1 MKLSKIKKAIQGN
14 KTWILVNRDDGGQ
27 WIGDGAA
34 LYAVPENID
43 MTAVNAPTILDIA
56 PDKAAEYFVRVID
69 DPPAWY
75 DNLPREGEEDVLIP
89 QATVVYADHQIEIMT
104 TREGVCVML
113 DAAYLAPAMDAE
125 EGVGY
130 TLRHRVNAETGE
142 PMEPIVAVYDD
153 MTVCAL
159 VAPMSRNTAEGVW
172 QELRKACAPGLT
184 YATGGDENDG

>member
-14 KTWILVNRDDGGQ
+14 KSWVLVNREDGGQ

-34 LYAVPENID
+34 VYAVPENID

-56 PDKAAEYFVRVID
+56 PDKAAEYFVRVVNE
-69 DPPAWY
+69 PPEWY
-75 DNLPREGEEDVLIP
+75 DNLPRENDEDVLIP
-89 QATVVYADHQIEIMT
+89 QATVVYAEHQIEIMT

-125 EGVGY
+125 AGVGY
-130 TLRHRVNAETGE
+130 TLRRREKDDGSE
-142 PMEPIVAVYDD
+142 MEPIVAVYDD

-159 VAPMSRNTAEGVW
+159 VTPLHKNVAEGVW
-172 QELRKACAPGLT
+172 NELRKACAPGLV
-184 YATGGDENDG
+184 YALGGGGKDA

>member
-14 KTWILVNRDDGGQ
+14 KAWVLVNRDDGGQ

-34 LYAVPENID
+34 VYAVPENID

-56 PDKAAEYFVRVID
+56 PDKAAEYFVRVVD
-69 DPPAWY
+69 EPPAWY

-113 DAAYLAPAMDAE
+113 DAGYLAPAMDAE

-130 TLRHRVNAETGE
+130 TLRRRVNAETGE
-142 PMEPIVAVYDD
+142 PMDPIVAVYDD
-153 MTVCAL
+153 MMVCAL
-159 VAPMSRNTAEGVW
+159 VTPMHKNVAEGVW
-172 QELRKACAPGLT
+172 KELRKACAPGLL
-184 YATGGDENDG
+184 YALGGGGDHA